1 MCVIMN
7 KLTTFI
13 IIVLSL
19 LLVVGIAYFVVA
31 DSLSSISINPDTYIH
46 DAVTEIDD
54 PSSLGIYKL
63 NPSFRVSLHYDV
75 KDYEF
80 LKSKIRDVV
89 SSCSQAQDVE
99 KCVSSKISSFDG
111 DGWVWSLGCDVA
123 NEKVFNDFAEFV
135 TGCAQSLD
143 EDACVCNMKNY
154 DSDSI
159 KNDLLKGEYELLI
172 SQHTTPGVFSAV
184 YNYTLIKMNNSEH
197 TIKNV
202 SLDYL
207 TGGVFKSFDSVKYGV
222 KYGDDKRLENKLVFH
237 QDLSGENHEWNDI
250 GKIVLL
256 KNGSRLSLVYDAG
269 LNHIAAPNCKPLKKF
284 YRVCAINSKYQ
295 FITFNKKTNKV
306 SNESVK
312 YKFALNLEDLVSPPH
327 VFGII
332 ASDTKD
338 TENNIT
344 IVWDASSAEDTKEYR
359 IYMNESSFTDATNAT
374 LVAVVPH
381 KVGVDKYNIT
391 LTVLKDD
398 INYFFGVTAVD
409 FNRNENKTVVPINGI
424 SLDDLAPGPVQNF
437 KIFKVEGAVDKL
449 KLVWTRP
456 TNNTDGSS
464 VLESDADL
472 SYTIFKREGYSI
484 QKLNLVARA
493 SGVKDNFYTDSGLDP
508 AKTYYFI
515 VIAVDEA
522 GNPSQNF
529 LSSLDLLSHPQG
541 FVQMSSFFAVSE

>member
-1 MCVIMN
+1 VCDIM
-7 KLTTFI
+7 KKTTTLMI
-13 IIVLSL
+13 IILSL
-19 LLVVGIAYFVVA
+19 LLISGIAYFVVA
-31 DSLSSISINPDTYIH
+31 ESLSSIQVNPDTYIH

-63 NPSFRVSLHYDV
+63 NPSFRVSLHYEV

-80 LKSKIRDVV
+80 LKSKIREVV

-111 DGWVWSLGCDVA
+111 DGWEWSLGCDVGDK
-123 NEKVFNDFAEFV
+123 KVFNDFAEFV
-135 TGCAQSLD
+135 TSCSQSLD
-143 EDACVCNMKNY
+143 EDACLCNMQNY
-154 DSDSI
+154 DSDMI

-184 YNYTLIKMNNSEH
+184 YNYTLIRMNDSEH
-197 TIKNV
+197 RINNV
-202 SLDYL
+202 SLNYL
-207 TGGVFKSFDSVKYGV
+207 TGGEFKDFDSITYSV
-222 KYGDDKRLENKLVFH
+222 KYGDDKRLENKMVFH
-237 QDLSGENHEWNDI
+237 QDLSGEDHEWNDI

-391 LTVLKDD
+391 LTVPKDN

-409 FNRNENKTVVPINGI
+409 FNRNENKTVVPISGI
-424 SLDDLAPGPVQNF
+424 SLDDLAPGPVKDF

-449 KLVWTRP
+449 KLVWDKP
-456 TNNTDGSS
+456 VNNTDGSP
-464 VLESDADL
+464 VLESDSDL
-472 SYTIFKREGYSI
+472 SYTIFKREGSSI
-484 QKLNLVARA
+484 QKLNLVAL
-493 SGVKDNFYTDSGLDP
+493 DSSVHANSYVIPGLDP
-508 AKTYYFI
+508 AKTYYFV

-522 GNPSQNF
+522 GNPSQAF

-541 FVQMSSFFAVSE
+541 FVQLSSFFAVSE